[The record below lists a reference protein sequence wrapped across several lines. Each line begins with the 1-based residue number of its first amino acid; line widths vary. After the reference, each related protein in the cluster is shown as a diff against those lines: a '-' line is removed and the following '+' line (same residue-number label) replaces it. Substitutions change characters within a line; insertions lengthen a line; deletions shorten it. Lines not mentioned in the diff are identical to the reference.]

1 MCSRIQ
7 TICVTHF
14 ITILSLLQWFELS
27 HQQYLKICLYMFC
40 EMPIPYH
47 CKVLIESFSYCRVS
61 RVYIYW
67 LENLYLVYIMSTA
80 FQSSFFNFVKL
91 SLDILFFWGYL
102 NCFLNFILDSLLQV
116 CSDAIDF
123 CILSLYPATLL
134 NILISFQQ
142 CCLVGL

>member
-1 MCSRIQ
+1 MCSRNPDNLCDSLYYNI
-7 TICVTHF
+7 IL
-14 ITILSLLQWFELS
+14 ITVVWTELS
-27 HQQYLKICLYMFC
+27 ISPRYACICFVRCLF
-40 EMPIPYH
+40 ISLQIFNW
-47 CKVLIESFSYCRVS
+47 VIFLLLSFKSL
-61 RVYIYW
+61 YIYW

-116 CSDAIDF
+116 HSDTIDF

-134 NILISFQQ
+134 NILISSNNVA
-142 CCLVGL
+142 L

>member
-1 MCSRIQ
+1 MCSRNSDNMCDSLYYNIILI
-7 TICVTHF
+7 TVVWTELPISPRYACICFVRCLF
-14 ITILSLLQWFELS
+14 ISLQSFNWVIFLLS
-27 HQQYLKICLYMFC
+27 
-40 EMPIPYH
+40 
-47 CKVLIESFSYCRVS
+47 SFKSL
-61 RVYIYW
+61 YIYW

-116 CSDAIDF
+116 CSDTIDF

-134 NILISFQQ
+134 NILISFNNVA
-142 CCLVGL
+142 L